1 LRAIALSL
9 ALLLSFGSVATLMTD
24 QSEAAAKKKHKKKK
38 HKKIKKYSR
47 AWWRIYRAKQKR
59 KRALMARKR
68 ALKARQARLAAE
80 RAAAAPELQLTND
93 ANGQPTKAV
102 VKMSKS
108 RATKTMAKTMAKT
121 TARNAIVETYQ
132 PNVLPSGEMAPV
144 GWKRNGTAAEAQFKV
159 SDNNGLEV
167 GSADLKVVSQAIGPD
182 DDAGQRSK
190 SVGGVST
197 VALRRTVIDKMLKE
211 QGWVVNDYQKEISG
225 KKVYVVVAQSPN
237 GSAMRSRI
245 FYFMEADGRVY
256 SLATSAPAE
265 ASEKLAQDS
274 EKVLGSLNR
283 ISRPVQA
290 AAAATLR

>member
-1 LRAIALSL
+1 
-9 ALLLSFGSVATLMTD
+9 MTD

-47 AWWRIYRAKQKR
+47 AWWRIYRAKQRR

-68 ALKARQARLAAE
+68 ALKARQAQLAAE
-80 RAAAAPELQLTND
+80 RASASPELVLTND

-102 VKMSKS
+102 VKVSKAS
-108 RATKTMAKTMAKT
+108 TTKTMAKITVKPA
-121 TARNAIVETYQ
+121 AAEEYQ
-132 PNVLPSGEMAPV
+132 PNVLPSGETAPA
-144 GWKRNGTAAEAQFKV
+144 GWKRNGTAADAQFKV
-159 SDNNGLEV
+159 SDNNGMEV
-167 GSADLKVVSQAIGPD
+167 GSADLKVVSPAIGPD
-182 DDAGQRSK
+182 DDSNSRNK

-211 QGWVVNDYQKEISG
+211 QGWVVNDYQKEING
-225 KKVYVVVAQSPN
+225 KKVYVVVAQSPG
-237 GSAMRSRI
+237 GSGVQSRV

-256 SLATSAPAE
+256 SLATSAPVE
-265 ASEKLAQDS
+265 TSEKLAQDS
-274 EKVLGSLNR
+274 EKVLNSLNR